1 MIITEYKA
9 TKFKELNLVSKE
21 LDANKEELATRL
33 ASTIYNEA
41 PISEGLLERRVIQSM
56 GMKKIGRLIQ
66 ELLDDF
72 LPTLGFK
79 HTTYKGV
86 RFYWRDE
93 DNPLSCDLIR
103 KTGDENNRRDAKDVP
118 IEEAMNAIR
127 YAQDYMSGEDE
138 VIREAA
144 RIMGYTRLGS
154 VVLPLFLDAYNKV
167 NK

>member
-1 MIITEYKA
+1 MKITEYKA
-9 TKFKELNLVSKE
+9 TKFKELNLVTEE
-21 LDANKEELATRL
+21 LEHNKEELASRL

-41 PISEGLLERRVIQSM
+41 PISEGLLERRVIQSL
-56 GMKKIGRLIQ
+56 GMKKIGRIIQ

-79 HTTYKGV
+79 YTIYKGV
-86 RFYWRDE
+86 RFYWKDE
-93 DNPLSCDLIR
+93 DDPASCELIR
-103 KTGDENNRRDAKDVP
+103 KTGDGNNRRDAKDVP

-127 YAQDYMSGEDE
+127 YAQNYMNGEDE
-138 VIREAA
+138 IIREAA

-154 VVLPLFLDAYNKV
+154 VVLPLYIDAYNKV